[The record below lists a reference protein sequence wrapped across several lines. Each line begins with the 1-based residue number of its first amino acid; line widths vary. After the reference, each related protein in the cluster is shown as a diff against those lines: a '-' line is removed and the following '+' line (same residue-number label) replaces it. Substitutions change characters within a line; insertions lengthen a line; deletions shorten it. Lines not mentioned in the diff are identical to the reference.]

1 MAAACKATTAPRAP
15 TTTGGEC
22 VLAARTRAYEL
33 AARRTAL
40 TKEWADLLE
49 RRAQRVPAER
59 ERAAAKWL
67 DWTRALAV
75 EERAK
80 LEVQRLVEAGERRA
94 AEAGGVAYLCA
105 LPDDLRRVII
115 GRLRTALEPRWVVHF
130 SSANKELR
138 ALLPLEDRR
147 QLWAEHDEA
156 IILGLKLGTGGSCQA
171 LRAKGYICVLR
182 DRLSAADLA
191 TLAAL
196 GPELPKLHELS
207 LGELSYSAGRDGAAR
222 LAKGLEAGALRG
234 LAILNVWSV
243 RLEAG
248 ARAIADALDRGALPR
263 LENLALLNANIG
275 DAALAALAP
284 ALRRRP
290 ALRAL
295 SLGHNPFGDAGLSA
309 LAAPNPPRGHASPP
323 PAGGLEKLEILH
335 IERTRITDAGRA
347 ALVAALDGGAL
358 PALQYLKLE
367 DFGRSAQRSNWVYD
381 YEGGSRWG
389 WVRGRLAL

>member
-1 MAAACKATTAPRAP
+1 MAAACEATTAPRTP

-22 VLAARTRAYEL
+22 VLAARIRAYEL

-182 DRLSAADLA
+182 DRLSRTHEPPRRAA
-191 TLAAL
+191 
-196 GPELPKLHELS
+196 
-207 LGELSYSAGRDGAAR
+207 AGCA
-222 LAKGLEAGALRG
+222 
-234 LAILNVWSV
+234 
-243 RLEAG
+243 
-248 ARAIADALDRGALPR
+248 PTC
-263 LENLALLNANIG
+263 
-275 DAALAALAP
+275 AP
-284 ALRRRP
+284 APSGPGTPSSSRSPSRRRP
-290 ALRAL
+290 RC
-295 SLGHNPFGDAGLSA
+295 
-309 LAAPNPPRGHASPP
+309 PRRRPRCPRRRPCWPRHHRHP
-323 PAGGLEKLEILH
+323 
-335 IERTRITDAGRA
+335 RRR
-347 ALVAALDGGAL
+347 
-358 PALQYLKLE
+358 
-367 DFGRSAQRSNWVYD
+367 R
-381 YEGGSRWG
+381 
-389 WVRGRLAL
+389 